1 MMVIKLSPSDAL
13 QVTEAM
19 RRADYEILV
28 AVDTIDEAFK
38 VKVDGGTWSPPL
50 GKVVRP

>member
-1 MMVIKLSPSDAL
+1 MMVIKLTPAECY
-13 QVTEAM
+13 QVTEAI
-19 RRADYEILV
+19 RRADYEVLV